1 MDITT
6 WEEHLYDT
14 TFDATFD
21 SLIEQYNEGKL
32 PLEEL
37 EMNISEQYLIMLN
50 SSTEGAARFQY
61 CSAMAD
67 AHEYALAVIKKNHM

>member
-14 TFDATFD
+14 TFNATFE
-21 SLIEQYNEGKL
+21 SLIQQYKDGKL

-37 EMNISEQYLIMLN
+37 EMNISEQQVIMLN
-50 SSTEGAARFQY
+50 ASTEGAVRFQY
-61 CSAMAD
+61 CSAMID
-67 AHEYALAVIKKNHM
+67 AHQYALALIKKNNI